1 MYLDPIDGKRKLR
14 TKELEGFPSNSDVM
28 LANSLTA
35 FAGLRMPFHLTAT
48 NVSTTAMFYT
58 FTACNGTDVLQV
70 SSGGFTQPRAW
81 DHICVRNIG
90 KKTEVFVNGG
100 KGSGASTGELPTNTI
115 NSADIIIGN
124 TTSTRTDGGNNQQI
138 AELRMYDY
146 GVSNVHLASLSNAHH
161 LSASCYQTSVAG
173 NVFYKN
179 GQAVVSSPLPK
190 YNSGSGVFGNNWNL
204 EYRGTHT
211 LYENECLVRVP
222 KDQFNVTMNPTSTYR
237 PTTTGNV
244 CDANQVNM
252 PPGELR
258 KGLFVS
264 GTLKPYITSI
274 GLYNDNAEMVAAAK
288 LAQPI
293 QKNPDVDMNII
304 VRWDY

>member
-1 MYLDPIDGKRKLR
+1 M
-14 TKELEGFPSNSDVM
+14 
-28 LANSLTA
+28 
-35 FAGLRMPFHLTAT
+35 
-48 NVSTTAMFYT
+48 
-58 FTACNGTDVLQV
+58 
-70 SSGGFTQPRAW
+70 
-81 DHICVRNIG
+81 
-90 KKTEVFVNGG
+90 
-100 KGSGASTGELPTNTI
+100 
-115 NSADIIIGN
+115 
-124 TTSTRTDGGNNQQI
+124 
-138 AELRMYDY
+138 
-146 GVSNVHLASLSNAHH
+146 
-161 LSASCYQTSVAG
+161 
-173 NVFYKN
+173 
-179 GQAVVSSPLPK
+179 VSSPLPK
-190 YNSGSGVFGNNWNL
+190 YNSGSGVFGNTWNL

-244 CDANQVNM
+244 CDTNQVNM

-293 QKNPDVDMNII
+293 QKNPDVDMNFI